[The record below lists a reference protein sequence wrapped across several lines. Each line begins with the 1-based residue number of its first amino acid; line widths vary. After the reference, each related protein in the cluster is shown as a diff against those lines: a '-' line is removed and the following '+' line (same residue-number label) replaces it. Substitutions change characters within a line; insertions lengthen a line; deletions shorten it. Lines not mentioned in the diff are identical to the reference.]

1 MGFRKSGLNPPP
13 GRPRPTGYLPKV
25 PKAQWALR
33 GGLAGFWGCFFNET
47 ACRFHSI
54 EAKCGFPRW
63 CGSVWAVRAG
73 QTGPG
78 GDGGPWGSHVS
89 YPSRHGDWWAPEGCF
104 FNETACRFHLI
115 EAKCGFPRWCG
126 YVWAVRAGQT
136 GPGGDGGPWGS
147 HVSYPSRHGR
157 PLRSQVTTGRLNGLY
172 MCVVVQYTP
181 HAGQSVPMLNAP
193 QMNTCGPPAADPTPP
208 GPPGT

>member
-1 MGFRKSGLNPPP
+1 MGFRKSGLYPPP

-63 CGSVWAVRAG
+63 CGSVWAVRAC
-73 QTGPG
+73 QAGPG
-78 GDGGPWGSHVS
+78 GDGGPSGSHVS
-89 YPSRHGDWWAPEGCF
+89 YPSRHGDWWAPERCF

-115 EAKCGFPRWCG
+115 EAKCELPRWCG

-147 HVSYPSRHGR
+147 HVSYPGRHGDWW
-157 PLRSQVTTGRLNGLY
+157 
-172 MCVVVQYTP
+172 
-181 HAGQSVPMLNAP
+181 AP
-193 QMNTCGPPAADPTPP
+193 EGCFSTKLHVDFT
-208 GPPGT
+208 

>member
-1 MGFRKSGLNPPP
+1 MWLCLGGP
-13 GRPRPTGYLPKV
+13 GRPDRPWRRWWSMGVTCELPQ
-25 PKAQWALR
+25 PPR
-33 GGLAGFWGCFFNET
+33 GL
-47 ACRFHSI
+47 
-54 EAKCGFPRW
+54 
-63 CGSVWAVRAG
+63 V
-73 QTGPG
+73 
-78 GDGGPWGSHVS
+78 GPWGV
-89 YPSRHGDWWAPEGCF
+89 F

-157 PLRSQVTTGRLNGLY
+157 PLRSQVTTGRLNGL
-172 MCVVVQYTP
+172 CVVVQYTP

>member
-1 MGFRKSGLNPPP
+1 L
-13 GRPRPTGYLPKV
+13 
-25 PKAQWALR
+25 
-33 GGLAGFWGCFFNET
+33 
-47 ACRFHSI
+47 
-54 EAKCGFPRW
+54 
-63 CGSVWAVRAG
+63 
-73 QTGPG
+73 
-78 GDGGPWGSHVS
+78 
-89 YPSRHGDWWAPEGCF
+89 F

-157 PLRSQVTTGRLNGLY
+157 PLRSQVTTGRLNGL
-172 MCVVVQYTP
+172 CVVVQYTP

-208 GPPGT
+208 GPPGTSGTPHHRQELGNREIRPFPIGLRRRPVLGGQVPFGAHHTRRRQSEEGDICAT

>member
-1 MGFRKSGLNPPP
+1 MGTP
-13 GRPRPTGYLPKV
+13 GGIGGPLWGAVVWLVGGGGRRGQEHLSRHGVVARGVST
-25 PKAQWALR
+25 AAL
-33 GGLAGFWGCFFNET
+33 
-47 ACRFHSI
+47 I

-89 YPSRHGDWWAPEGCF
+89 YPSRHG
-104 FNETACRFHLI
+104 
-115 EAKCGFPRWCG
+115 
-126 YVWAVRAGQT
+126 
-136 GPGGDGGPWGS
+136 
-147 HVSYPSRHGR
+147 R
-157 PLRSQVTTGRLNGLY
+157 PLRSQVTTGGLNGL
-172 MCVVVQYTP
+172 CVVVQCTP

>member
-33 GGLAGFWGCFFNET
+33 GGLAGPWGCFFNET
-47 ACRFHSI
+47 ACRFHS
-54 EAKCGFPRW
+54 
-63 CGSVWAVRAG
+63 
-73 QTGPG
+73 
-78 GDGGPWGSHVS
+78 
-89 YPSRHGDWWAPEGCF
+89 
-104 FNETACRFHLI
+104 I

-157 PLRSQVTTGRLNGLY
+157 PLRSQVTTGRLNRL
-172 MCVVVQYTP
+172 CVVVQYTP

-193 QMNTCGPPAADPTPP
+193 QMNTCGPSAADPTPP